1 VHENTAAATMYGIDK
16 KLETNQNVVVLFY
29 NMGAM
34 DTEVSIVRYSLY
46 NITDKKN
53 APYIEVLSETYV
65 KELGT
70 NDMQLG
76 IVSILADKFN

>member
-1 VHENTAAATMYGIDK
+1 MHENTAAATMYGIDK
-16 KLETNQNVVVLFY
+16 KLEANQNVVVLFY

>member
-1 VHENTAAATMYGIDK
+1 MYGIDK
-16 KLETNQNVVVLFY
+16 KLEANQNVVVLFY

-70 NDMQLG
+70 NDM
-76 IVSILADKFN
+76 